1 MTTESCIPIPVHI
14 WRMLKTGGIV
24 DVKRKGRLDLFHL
37 ASFRITH
44 YPSLITSQ
52 EKHAGG
58 LFQQSLLESD

>member
-1 MTTESCIPIPVHI
+1 MGV
-14 WRMLKTGGIV
+14 IV
-24 DVKRKGRLDLFHL
+24 DVKRKGRLDFFHL

-44 YPSLITSQ
+44 YPSLIMSQ